1 MSWQHNYFM
10 VEQYILTTHCL
21 VGSGE
26 SHCLVVLFNAE
37 GNVPWGNLNQ
47 CCSKKMIMLKK
58 MLNWPKIVN
67 SISTKVL
74 L

>member
-26 SHCLVVLFNAE
+26 LHCLVVLFNAE
-37 GNVPWGNLNQ
+37 GNVPWGL
-47 CCSKKMIMLKK
+47 
-58 MLNWPKIVN
+58 
-67 SISTKVL
+67 STNVVQRK
-74 L
+74 